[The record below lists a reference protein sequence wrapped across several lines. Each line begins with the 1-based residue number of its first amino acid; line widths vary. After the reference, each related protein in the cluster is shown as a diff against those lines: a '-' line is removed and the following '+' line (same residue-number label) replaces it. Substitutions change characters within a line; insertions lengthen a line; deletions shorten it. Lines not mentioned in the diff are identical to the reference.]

1 MLQKLC
7 ILLLGYLGY
16 RLYKKV
22 MKIDDRVTDIEY
34 QNHIESPIVEER
46 ASE

>member
-22 MKIDDRVTDIEY
+22 MKIDDRVTSNRLDIDII
-34 QNHIESPIVEER
+34 QGK

>member
-22 MKIDDRVTDIEY
+22 MKIDDRVKDNRLDIDL
-34 QNHIESPIVEER
+34 IKGK

>member
-7 ILLLGYLGY
+7 IILLGYLGY

-22 MKIDDRVTDIEY
+22 MKIDDRVTDNRID
-34 QNHIESPIVEER
+34 IDSIKGK
-46 ASE
+46 ASI

>member
-22 MKIDDRVTDIEY
+22 MKIDDRVTDNTVNIAKLKE
-34 QNHIESPIVEER
+34 I
-46 ASE
+46 